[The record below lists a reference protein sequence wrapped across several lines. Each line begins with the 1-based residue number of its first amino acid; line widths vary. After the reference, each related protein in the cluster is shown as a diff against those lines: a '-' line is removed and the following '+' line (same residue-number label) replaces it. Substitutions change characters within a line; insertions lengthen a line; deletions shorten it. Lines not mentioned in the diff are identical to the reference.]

1 MASPVAILLVA
12 LLALLAPAIARALP
26 RGGGV
31 LLGSAVAAVGVL
43 LVAAAAGPAGAP
55 VSLPWLPAV
64 GLTLSFRLDG
74 LGLVFAL
81 LITSIG
87 ALVVAYGW
95 AYLAQEPERGRG
107 MAILLAFAA
116 SMLGLVLADD
126 VILLYV
132 FWELTSVT
140 SWLLIQ
146 FHHDR
151 AEARMAS
158 WHALLVTAGGG
169 LALLAGAVLL
179 SLAAGTTRLAEIV
192 AAAPALAQ
200 DPRLPGIAALFLL
213 GILTKSAQV
222 PFQGW
227 LPRAMEAPT
236 PVSAYLHA
244 ATMVKAGIYL
254 ALRLL
259 PVLAAAAPFRWG
271 LLVAGVASL
280 LFGAGKAILEVDLK
294 RVLAYSTV
302 SGLGLIFV
310 LVGVGSPAAV
320 HAALA
325 YLVAHA
331 LYKGALFLVA
341 GTVDHAT
348 GTRNTDE
355 LSGLRSAQ
363 PLVAAAAALAA
374 LSMAGVPATFG
385 YVAKEAAYGGL
396 LEAARPIVLGALVIG
411 SALLGVSAVVAG
423 WLPFRARRGVPATQA
438 HAVSPAL
445 WAPPLALAVL
455 GLALGVAPWAADRV
469 VAAAAAD
476 VRPGSVEALALFHGW
491 AGAALS
497 AGTIALALGLVL
509 CRPRLRGALGGA
521 VSAASPELFRR
532 VLRGLEVVA
541 KLHTRGLQTGSLRR
555 YLAITF
561 AVAAVLLAAGF
572 LRGGIAPP
580 WRVGAP
586 RPPEL
591 LLGGLAMAA
600 ALAAVRARSRI
611 ASIVA
616 LGAVG
621 YSIGLL
627 FLLFGAP
634 DLAMT
639 QIAIETVTVMVL
651 LLAFRHL
658 PHFTRLSSWT
668 SRIRDVV
675 VACAVGAL
683 MSLLVLTTTRTPPP
697 DPVSDYH
704 LAQSAPQAH
713 GKNVVNTIL
722 VDFRG
727 LDTLG
732 EVTVLAIAGF
742 GIVALLKLRPRYDA

>member
-1 MASPVAILLVA
+1 MASPVAILVLA
-12 LLALLAPAIARALP
+12 LLALLAPGLARVLP

-31 LLGSAVAAVGVL
+31 LLALAVAGVGAFLAV
-43 LVAAAAGPAGAP
+43 APSGPVTEP
-55 VSLPWLPAV
+55 WSYPWLPSV

-81 LITSIG
+81 LVTGIG
-87 ALVVAYGW
+87 ALIVAYGW
-95 AYLAQEPERGRG
+95 SYLAHAPERGRG
-107 MAILLAFAA
+107 MANLLAFAA

-146 FHHDR
+146 FHHER

-158 WHALLVTAGGG
+158 WQALLVTAGGG
-169 LALLAGAVLL
+169 LSLLAGAVLL
-179 SLAAGTTRLAEIV
+179 SLAAGTARISEIV
-192 AAAPALAQ
+192 AAAPALASH
-200 DPRLPGIAALFLL
+200 PWLPWIAVLVLA

-259 PVLAAAAPFRWG
+259 PVLAVAAPFRVG
-271 LLVAGVASL
+271 LLVAGAASL
-280 LFGAGKAILEVDLK
+280 LLGAGQALFEADLK
-294 RVLAYSTV
+294 RVLAYTTV
-302 SGLGLIFV
+302 SGLGLV
-310 LVGVGSPAAV
+310 LLLVGVGTPAAV

-325 YLVAHA
+325 YLLAHA

-341 GTVDHAT
+341 GAVDHAT
-348 GTRNTDE
+348 GTRDTDE
-355 LSGLRSAQ
+355 LSGLSRAQ

-374 LSMAGVPATFG
+374 LSMAGVPVTLG

-396 LEAARPIVLGALVIG
+396 LEAGRPLVLGGLVIG
-411 SALLGVSAVVAG
+411 SALLGVSAAVVG
-423 WLPFRARRGVPATQA
+423 WFPFRARRGVRATEA

-445 WAPPLALAVL
+445 WVPPLALAVL
-455 GLALGVAPWAADRV
+455 GVALGLASPVADRV
-469 VAAAAAD
+469 VAAASAD

-497 AGTIALALGLVL
+497 AGTIALALLL
-509 CRPRLRGALGGA
+509 LLARPRLRHALGAA
-521 VSAASPELFRR
+521 VSGASTELFRR
-532 VLRGLEVVA
+532 ALRGLEA
-541 KLHTRGLQTGSLRR
+541 ASKLHTRSLQTGSLRQ
-555 YLAITF
+555 YLGVTF
-561 AVAAVLLAAGF
+561 AVSAILLATGF
-572 LRGGIAPP
+572 LRWGVGPA
-580 WRVGAP
+580 WRLGAP
-586 RPPEL
+586 RAPEL

-600 ALAAVRARSRI
+600 AVAAVAARSRI

-658 PHFTRLSSWT
+658 PHFSRLSSWA
-668 SRIRDVV
+668 SRSRDVV

-683 MSLLVLTTTRTPPP
+683 MTLLVLAATRTRPP
-697 DPVSDYH
+697 DPISDYH
-704 LAQSAPQAH
+704 LAQSVPGAH
-713 GKNVVNTIL
+713 GGNVVNTIL

-742 GIVALLKLRPRYDA
+742 GIVALLKLRPRHDA